1 MQKRAAILLG
11 ILLCPALL
19 FGAVRRVRVPE
30 NGLAPDVAVGPAGE
44 LNLVY
49 AKGQNAWF
57 AVSRDDGKTFSKSIQ
72 LNAVPNSVLGGSE
85 RGPKIAIGKGGTL
98 HVVWM
103 SSKSEQ
109 LNYVRREAGREKF
122 NSPRNLLDA
131 ATHVDG
137 ATIAADEKGN
147 VLVTWLDS
155 RFPDD
160 PVNPISL
167 PVFVAKSRDNGAAFS
182 KNRPLGGDQLLRA
195 CSCCALKSAA
205 ESDGQF
211 LVAFRG
217 AYHNIRD
224 VFLARVALLAGEESD
239 VTATKVR
246 DDQWEFNGC
255 PMSGPSLA
263 VRPGEL
269 GAAWMSQGSA
279 YLARSQDGGGKFAE
293 AHTPRDSKP
302 GHQNHPLV
310 LAATSGSTLF
320 AFEDGT
326 TIRWEVL
333 DRQGKIEASG
343 DAGALTENSRFTGF
357 VDRQGDFV
365 LIF

>member
-11 ILLCPALL
+11 VLVCPALL
-19 FGAVRRVRVPE
+19 TGAVRRVRVPE
-30 NGLAPDVAVGPAGE
+30 DGLAPDVAAGPSGD
-44 LNLVY
+44 LILVF
-49 AKGQNAWF
+49 ATGQNAWF
-57 AVSRDDGKTFSKSIQ
+57 AVSRDDGKTFSKPLQ
-72 LNAVPNSVLGGSE
+72 LNPVPNSVLGGGE

-122 NSPRNLLDA
+122 SLPRNLLDA
-131 ATHVDG
+131 STHVDG
-137 ATIAADEKGN
+137 ATVAADEKGN

-155 RFPDD
+155 RLPDD

-167 PVFVAKSRDNGAAFS
+167 PIFVTKSRDNGATFS
-182 KNRPLGGDQLLRA
+182 RNQPLGGDRLLRA
-195 CSCCALKSAA
+195 CSCCALKAA
-205 ESDGQF
+205 VESDGQF
-211 LVAFRG
+211 MVAFRG

-224 VFLARVALLAGEESD
+224 VFLARVAAIEEPAVS
-239 VTATKVR
+239 ATKIR
-246 DDQWEFNGC
+246 DDEWEFNGC

-263 VRPGEL
+263 ARPGEL
-269 GAAWMSQGSA
+269 WAAWMSQGSA
-279 YLARSQDGGGKFAE
+279 YLARSQDGGRKFAE
-293 AHTPRDSKP
+293 AHSPRDSKP
-302 GHQNHPLV
+302 GHQNHPLI
-310 LAATSGSTLF
+310 LANTRGSTLF

-333 DRQGKIEASG
+333 DSQDKIEASG

-365 LIF
+365 LVF

>member
-1 MQKRAAILLG
+1 MLIFALILADVLM
-11 ILLCPALL
+11 
-19 FGAVRRVRVPE
+19 FGAVRRVQVPE

-57 AVSRDDGKTFSKSIQ
+57 AVSRDDGKTFSKPLK
-72 LNAVPNSVLGGSE
+72 LNPVPNSVLGGGE
-85 RGPKIAIGKGGTL
+85 RGPKIASGKDGTL

-103 SSKSEQ
+103 SSKSEH

-122 NSPRNLLDA
+122 SPLRNLLDA
-131 ATHVDG
+131 STHVDG
-137 ATIAADEKGN
+137 ATIAADGKGN

-167 PVFVAKSRDNGAAFS
+167 PIFVAKSRDNGATFS

-195 CSCCALKSAA
+195 CSCCGLKSAA

-211 LVAFRG
+211 RVAFRG
-217 AYHNIRD
+217 AYRNIRD
-224 VFLARVALLAGEESD
+224 VFLARVPVIGEESA
-239 VTATKVR
+239 VSATKVR

-263 VRPGEL
+263 VRPDEL
-269 GAAWMSQGSA
+269 WAAWMSQGSA

-293 AHTPRDSKP
+293 AHAPRDSKP

-310 LAATSGSTLF
+310 LANASGSRLF

-365 LIF
+365 LVF